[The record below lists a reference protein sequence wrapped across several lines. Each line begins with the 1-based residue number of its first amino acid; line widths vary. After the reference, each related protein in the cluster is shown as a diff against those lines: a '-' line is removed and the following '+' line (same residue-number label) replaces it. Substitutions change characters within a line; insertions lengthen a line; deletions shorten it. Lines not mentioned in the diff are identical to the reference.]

1 MDIKSNTLI
10 FHSHLTKIRIGG
22 KDNISQTICLQFY
35 LSGKGSF
42 VCMINC
48 FIEMIL
54 HVKTSVLNIK
64 TSAVLFN
71 PVNS

>member
-10 FHSHLTKIRIGG
+10 FHSHLTKIKKIGG
-22 KDNISQTICLQFY
+22 KDNISQTICLQLY

-42 VCMINC
+42 MCMINC

-64 TSAVLFN
+64 TSGFI
-71 PVNS
+71 